1 LQVGGEALQA
11 LDAQVVRVI
20 DLQNGVFLPLSDET
34 ECAANPCNVTLA
46 WNRNHPVPV
55 QNHPGLEPK

>member
-20 DLQNGVFLPLSDET
+20 DLQDGVFLPLSDET
-34 ECAANPCNVTLA
+34 ELAANPFDVTLA
-46 WNRNHPVPV
+46 
-55 QNHPGLEPK
+55 LS